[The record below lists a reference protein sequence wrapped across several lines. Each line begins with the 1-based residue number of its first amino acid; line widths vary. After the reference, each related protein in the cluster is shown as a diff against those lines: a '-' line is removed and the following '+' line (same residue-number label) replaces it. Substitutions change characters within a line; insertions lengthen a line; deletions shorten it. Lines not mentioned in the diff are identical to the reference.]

1 MPLEIIWAITDSW
14 LAGDIMC
21 KLMMFLRTFG
31 LYLSSFIIITIT
43 IDRYYAICK
52 PMEFDFAYRLCK
64 TLLTLSWIMSVF
76 SSIPQVFVFE
86 VLTHPKDP
94 TFKQCVTFGKLNTVR
109 SKLAYNLYHFM
120 GCYGTPLLIM
130 MFCYAKI
137 IATIASNHEKSTNT
151 HTNDSNHLNSHKHD
165 EIVNLKRLGNI

>member
-1 MPLEIIWAITDSW
+1 
-14 LAGDIMC
+14 MC

-64 TLLTLSWIMSVF
+64 ILLAFSWIMSVI

-94 TFKQCVTFGKLNTVR
+94 TFKQCVTFGKLNTVH

-137 IATIASNHEKSTNT
+137 LATIASNHEKAT
-151 HTNDSNHLNSHKHD
+151 DSNSNDNNNTSSALLTNKHD
-165 EIVNLKRLGNI
+165 EKVNSKRLGNNYHY